1 MEEAVISNPSFWGL
15 ALAIAGAAFAVAFAG
30 AGSSIG
36 VGAAGQAGAGVT
48 AEKPELFGKVLI
60 LEALPATQG
69 IYGFLVA
76 FLILMFTGVLGGE
89 PLSLTVAQGA
99 LVGFAGVPVGL
110 AGYFSGAHQGRVSAA
125 GMGTIAKN
133 PADMGKAMVLSAM
146 VETYAV
152 LGFLV
157 SALIVFAI
165 PAIAGA

>member
-1 MEEAVISNPSFWGL
+1 MEVVTNPSFWGL
-15 ALAIAGAAFAVAFAG
+15 ALAVAGAAFAVAFAG

-36 VGAAGQAGAGVT
+36 VGAAGQAGAGVV

-76 FLILMFTGVLGGE
+76 FLILMFTGILAGD
-89 PLSLTVAQGA
+89 PIDLTLAQGFQIF
-99 LVGFAGVPVGL
+99 FAGVPVGL

-125 GMGTIAKN
+125 GIGMVAKS

-157 SALIVFAI
+157 SALVVFSI
-165 PAIAGA
+165 G